1 MSVISIGIEIVL
13 ARSGSLVVFEGGPEI
28 RQCGALSGAA
38 ALEPGAAG
46 AAVGGQIAST
56 HAGRISVQRPN
67 IMIKYIGIHHIFRY
81 PRVKIK

>member
-28 RQCGALSGAA
+28 RQCDALSGAA

-46 AAVGGQIAST
+46 AAGVDADAGELAGGVVGG
-56 HAGRISVQRPN
+56 
-67 IMIKYIGIHHIFRY
+67 
-81 PRVKIK
+81 